1 MKQFTKP
8 TVVVSKCLGFDSC
21 RYNGQMIPV
30 DFIEKMKPYVH
41 FVPVCPEVEIGLG
54 VPRDPIRLVSVNGDF
69 RLMQPTTGHD
79 YSDKMKHFALEFL
92 QSLPEIDGFILKG
105 RSPSCGVKDVKIYQ
119 SLDKGPSIGTT
130 RGFFSEV
137 ISNVSPF
144 LPIEDEGRLSNLKIR
159 DHFYTS
165 LFVLAD
171 FRQLRDQPSRQQLVQ
186 FHTELKLLL
195 MAYNQS
201 EMRMMGRI
209 VAQVNKKQI
218 KEVYDDYRS
227 HLLKALFRSPKTPSM
242 INVFMHALGYFS
254 TRLHTNEKAFFSIL
268 WRNIEQVEVPLRPIF
283 NSFVP
288 GSFALTSLIY
298 KINVFLNLIPK
309 YSWNWWILVRVE
321 NREGELLWKEM
332 K

>member
-137 ISNVSPF
+137 VSNVSPF

-254 TRLHTNEKAFFSIL
+254 TRLHTNEKAFFLDSLEKYRAGRSTFATNLQLLRSWVIRFDEPYL
-268 WRNIEQVEVPLRPIF
+268 QNQRFFEPYPEVLME
-283 NSFVP
+283 
-288 GSFALTSLIY
+288 
-298 KINVFLNLIPK
+298 
-309 YSWNWWILVRVE
+309 LVDSSKG
-321 NREGELLWKEM
+321 RE
-332 K
+332 